1 MRALI
6 CAVILAW
13 SAHARAQGADA
24 VALLPLDTD
33 QRLELYGQ
41 PVAHAIALALS
52 EGKVDVVVVGPKM
65 AVPEGA
71 WLIVDGTIVS
81 KGEAVVLSLRVRNPV
96 DGVTLESLSATAP
109 ALGNIDRATADV
121 SARLLP
127 LLRDRLATM
136 RPPTA
141 ADHGHVTEVRRLPG
155 AAGKPPVVLVAMSNA
170 PPSAEP
176 IRAPLVA
183 AVAKWTKAHHRTQQD
198 VESQELIAYYAP
210 KTVVADKA
218 SLAVSFEILGLDVWP
233 DPVFMARA
241 RVRVRIADA
250 DKVLFDRVITTDS
263 VVGDKGKSIAD
274 LAVRVADE
282 VLEILRPHM
291 HRAVP
296 SW

>member
-13 SAHARAQGADA
+13 TAAHARAQGADA

-41 PVAHAIALALS
+41 PVAHAIAMALS

-71 WLIVDGTIVS
+71 WLIVDGTIIS
-81 KGEAVVLSLRVRNPV
+81 KGDAVVLSLRVRNPV

-121 SARLLP
+121 SAQLLP
-127 LLRDRLATM
+127 LLRDRLARM
-136 RPPTA
+136 RA
-141 ADHGHVTEVRRLPG
+141 GNADHGHITEVRRLPSAG
-155 AAGKPPVVLVAMSNA
+155 GKPPVLLVAISNA

-183 AVAKWTKAHHRTQQD
+183 AVAKWTKAHHRAQQE
-198 VESQELIAYYAP
+198 VESKDLIAWYAP

-218 SLAVSFEILGLDVWP
+218 SLALSFEILGLDVWP